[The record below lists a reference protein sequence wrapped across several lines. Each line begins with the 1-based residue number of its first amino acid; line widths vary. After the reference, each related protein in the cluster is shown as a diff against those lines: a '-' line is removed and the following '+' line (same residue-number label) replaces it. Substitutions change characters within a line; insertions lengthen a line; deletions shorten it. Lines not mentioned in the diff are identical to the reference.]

1 MIRFCPYEV
10 LIKLFLQRV
19 LHLNFPHFFLTF
31 SLLGALIPAYA
42 LESIW
47 YSDKDLKGE
56 NIQLIPQGY
65 IDPSISDPCQ
75 IRAYNRPLSL
85 IEVAEAAL
93 CHNPNTRE
101 VYANAKMQS
110 AQVGVT
116 RSLFFPSITDTVSIS
131 ENDRRS
137 QTSNINFM
145 NKQNRIVATYL
156 LYDFGSRDAN
166 LENANQLLLAASA
179 TQDAIVQRTLLNAVN
194 AFYQVHANKAVLKAS
209 IESERLYEES
219 FKAAEAKYL
228 AGVAT
233 PADKLQAQ
241 TSFASATLS
250 RLKQEGSLRIAY
262 GNLANVM
269 GTSPGTPI
277 EIIDNQSDVIPE
289 FIDQDIQALID
300 QARLQRPDLLA
311 TESELKASLA
321 KIESAKADA
330 KPKVKID
337 ASNQYD
343 TDTIFGGNINFSQ
356 IGVSVTI
363 PFFEGY
369 KPSYLIRSAEATA
382 ELKASKRDQLRLQ
395 VSLDVWTAYQNL
407 KTANESITASR
418 MLLTSAEESSR
429 VALGRYQEG
438 VGNIIDTLNAQS
450 ALASAKQQKIQSIL
464 NWNIARTTLA
474 QSIGVLDN
482 AMIQKLPEAKRN

>member
-1 MIRFCPYEV
+1 V
-10 LIKLFLQRV
+10 LTYDPTLKSFFN
-19 LHLNFPHFFLTF
+19 LNFPRLLITTSFL
-31 SLLGALIPAYA
+31 SMLIPAYG
-42 LESIW
+42 LESPW
-47 YSDKDLKGE
+47 YSDKDLKEE
-56 NIQLIPQGY
+56 NMQRIPKGY
-65 IDPSISDPCQ
+65 LDPSSIDPCSAKTYDK
-75 IRAYNRPLSL
+75 PLSL
-85 IEVAEAAL
+85 LDVTEVAL
-93 CHNPNTRE
+93 CNNPQTKE
-101 VYANAKMQS
+101 VYANARVQA
-110 AQVGVT
+110 AQVGIA
-116 RSLFFPSITDTVSIS
+116 RSLFFPSITDTVAIT
-131 ENDRRS
+131 ENQRRT
-137 QTSNINFM
+137 QTSQNNFT
-145 NKQNRIVATYL
+145 NSQNRIVASYL
-156 LYDFGSRDAN
+156 LFDFGGREAN
-166 LENANQLLLAASA
+166 LENANQLLRAASA
-179 TQDAIVQRTLLNAVN
+179 TQDAIVQTVLLNAVT

-219 FKAAEAKYL
+219 FKAAEVRYS

-241 TSFASATLS
+241 TSFANATLV
-250 RLKQEGSLRIAY
+250 RLKHEGLLRIAN
-262 GNLANVM
+262 GTLANVM
-269 GTSPGTPI
+269 GTSPSSPI
-277 EIIDNQSDVIPE
+277 QIIDNQSDIIPE

-330 KPKVKID
+330 KPKIKID

-343 TDTIFGGNINFSQ
+343 SDTIFGGNVNFSQ

-407 KTANESITASR
+407 KTANESITASK
-418 MLLTSAEESSR
+418 MLLRSAEESSN
-429 VALGRYQEG
+429 VALGRYKEG